1 MQENTPHFTIE
12 ELAEQVTVPVR
23 TIRYYITEGLL
34 PGPEG
39 RGKAA
44 SYGEEHLQRLRLIRL
59 LVNQHTPLAEIQ
71 QLLHGLS
78 LAEIHLLLA
87 DEEQRAKELAPAGQ
101 QPPPQEY
108 IATLLKNAQA
118 SKQQTFPGLA
128 ISQSSTPTAR
138 RIYERPPTYEGIVP
152 ALGETWRHWEL
163 APGVELHVKEEAEEQ
178 HRGLIE
184 RIRQVSQDS
193 PI

>member
-1 MQENTPHFTIE
+1 MQEDIPHFTIE
-12 ELAEQVTVPVR
+12 ELAELVAVPVR

-59 LVNQHTPLAEIQ
+59 LSSQRRPLAEIH
-71 QLLHGLS
+71 QLLYRLS
-78 LAEIHLLLA
+78 LAEIGTLLTGA
-87 DEEQRAKELAPAGQ
+87 EQLAKELAPAGQ

-108 IATLLKNAQA
+108 IATLLKNTQA
-118 SKQQTFPGLA
+118 SRQQAFPGLA
-128 ISQSSTPTAR
+128 ASQSATSAAR
-138 RIYERPPTYEGIVP
+138 RIYERPLTYEGIEPVP
-152 ALGETWRHWEL
+152 GETWRHWEL
-163 APGVELHVKEEAEEQ
+163 APGIELHVKEEVEEQ
-178 HRGLIE
+178 HRDLIE

-193 PI
+193 HV